1 MQNLEQKRAAHALN
15 ACKDPKRFKTKNNSD
30 VVKPM
35 TTMVLDC
42 GILPS
47 MAFALDNSDQAY
59 LRVFE
64 TFIDHRG
71 SKLPVKDYLKAL
83 AESPDASMLRIVTAE
98 FMAYVRYLR
107 RFANMKGA

>member
-1 MQNLEQKRAAHALN
+1 MQNLEQKRAAHALEM
-15 ACKDPKRFKTKNNSD
+15 CRRFKFETKNESD

-42 GILPS
+42 GMLPS
-47 MAFALDNSDQAY
+47 MAYALDNSDRAHEE
-59 LRVFE
+59 VFKA
-64 TFIDHRG
+64 FIDYRG
-71 SKLPVKDYLKAL
+71 SRLSVKDYLEHLAKADS
-83 AESPDASMLRIVTAE
+83 ATLRAITAE

>member
-15 ACKDPKRFKTKNNSD
+15 ACKDKKRFKTSKDSD

-47 MAFALDNSDQAY
+47 MAYALDNNDKAHSH
-59 LRVFE
+59 VFE
-64 TFIDHRG
+64 TFIDYRG
-71 SKLPVKDYLKAL
+71 SKLALSDYLEQL
-83 AESPDASMLRIVTAE
+83 ARADSSVLRLVTAE

-107 RFANMKGA
+107 RFANM